1 MKKVIII
8 EKIHK
13 SAINILESRKDFNYE
28 IIENLDFNILKKK
41 IKDCDAIAL
50 KVFKLNKELI
60 DSAQKLKIISRHGVG
75 YDNIDLDAVKKKK
88 ITLTITKNANAVSV
102 AEHIFFMILNIS
114 KGMNAYDKCVKE
126 GNFSKKNQLSPTQ
139 ELYNKKILIVGFGNV
154 AKKLIKRCLGF
165 EMKVYVYAPKADK
178 KVIQSLGGTKIENF
192 DKGLEDV
199 DILSLNVPLNKN
211 THNMINMEKIKIMK
225 KNSIIINTSRGGIV
239 NEKDLNEALNKN
251 IIFGAGLDV
260 FEKEP
265 PDPNNPLL
273 KNSRVLLSPHA
284 AALTEESKKRM
295 GEDTIK
301 NIIDFFDGKLEQS
314 SIVKL

>member
-1 MKKVIII
+1 
-8 EKIHK
+8 
-13 SAINILESRKDFNYE
+13 
-28 IIENLDFNILKKK
+28 
-41 IKDCDAIAL
+41 
-50 KVFKLNKELI
+50 
-60 DSAQKLKIISRHGVG
+60 
-75 YDNIDLDAVKKKK
+75 
-88 ITLTITKNANAVSV
+88 
-102 AEHIFFMILNIS
+102 MILNIS

-165 EMKVYVYAPKADK
+165 EMKVYVYDPKADK

-273 KNSRVLLSPHA
+273 KNNRVLLSPHA

-314 SIVKL
+314 KIVKL